1 MTTVVAV
8 PDEHVGAIIGRSGQT
23 IADLQRV
30 TGVSIKVSGRDDLV
44 PGSQNRKVTLTGT
57 SAEAVQIAQYMLAKK
72 ISDSVADAGRRGSRE
87 RD

>member
-8 PDEHVGAIIGRSGQT
+8 PDEHIGAIIGRSGQT

-30 TGVSIKVSGRDDLV
+30 TGVSIKVSGREDLV
-44 PGSQNRKVTLTGT
+44 PGTQNRKVTLTGP

-72 ISDSVADAGRRGSRE
+72 IAESAEESNRRRE
-87 RD
+87 RAA